1 MKPVDIDDI
10 AFRLLELEQRFDSYT
25 SLYEEEL
32 DEIAAGFN
40 RLRQDILSL
49 RRERESEQLVQGLSR
64 RQAGFSDEETDDGSK
79 PRAL

>member
-1 MKPVDIDDI
+1 MAPIDIEEL

-32 DEIAAGFN
+32 GEIAGALD
-40 RLRQDILSL
+40 RLRQDVLIL
-49 RRERESEQLVQGLSR
+49 RRERESEQLFEGLSF
-64 RQAGFSDEETDDGSK
+64 QEAGSSDEETGDGSK

>member
-1 MKPVDIDDI
+1 MTPVDIEEL

-32 DEIAAGFN
+32 GEITGAFD
-40 RLRQDILSL
+40 RLRQDVLSL
-49 RRERESEQLVQGLSR
+49 RRERESEQLFQGPSF
-64 RQAGFSDEETDDGSK
+64 QEAGFSDEDTDDGSK